1 MNQLRR
7 VNVQNI
13 QIAQYQTNNPIKKI
27 GGKPKYTFPQRAHTM
42 TNRHMKGCSA
52 SLIILWWWFDC

>member
-13 QIAQYQTNNPIKKI
+13 QIAQYQTNNPIEKI
-27 GGKPKYTFPQRAHTM
+27 GGKPKYTFPQRAHT
-42 TNRHMKGCSA
+42 
-52 SLIILWWWFDC
+52 DD